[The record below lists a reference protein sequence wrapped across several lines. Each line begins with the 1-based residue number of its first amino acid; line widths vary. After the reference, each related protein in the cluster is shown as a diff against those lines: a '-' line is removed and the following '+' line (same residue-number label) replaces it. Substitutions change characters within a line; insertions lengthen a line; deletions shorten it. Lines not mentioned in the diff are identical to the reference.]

1 MDIRQLQY
9 LVEVAR
15 LKSFTKAAEAL
26 FITQPTISKTIR
38 SMEEELGVVLFN
50 RQGKQIEL
58 TDAGKIIVDRA
69 ADILNSFQNLSSEL
83 DDLRNLKRGHIRIG
97 LPPMVGSSF
106 FPKLMGLFHQLYPEI
121 TIRLFED
128 GAKKVE
134 IDVADGSLDLG
145 VIVLPTTEEGFGSF
159 PFVEE
164 KLNLIVSPTHRL
176 ANRKEVSLADLR
188 EEFFIMFREDFALHD
203 RIIKECEKAGFQPKL
218 IYESSQWDLISQMA
232 AEGLGIALLP
242 EAVCRDMDP
251 SRVSIISLANPV
263 IPWKLGIIW
272 REDRYLSF
280 AAREWL
286 KLAREVLQ
294 QERQG

>member
-26 FITQPTISKTIR
+26 FITQPTISKTVR
-38 SMEEELGVVLFN
+38 LMEEELGVVLFN

-58 TDAGKIIVDRA
+58 TDAGRIIVDRA
-69 ADILNSFQNLSSEL
+69 TDILISFQNLSSEL
-83 DDLRNLKRGHIRIG
+83 DDLRNLKRGYIRIG

-106 FPKLMGLFHQLYPEI
+106 FPKLMGLFHQRYPEI

-134 IDVADGSLDLG
+134 IDVAEGALDLG
-145 VIVLPTTEEGFGSF
+145 VVVLPTMDEGLGCF

-164 KLNLIVSPTHRL
+164 KLNLIVPPGHPFAGQKEARL
-176 ANRKEVSLADLR
+176 GELAD
-188 EEFFIMFREDFALHD
+188 EYFIMFREDFALHD
-203 RIIKECEKAGFQPKL
+203 RIIRECENAGFHPKL
-218 IYESSQWDLISQMA
+218 IYESSQWDLISQMVA
-232 AEGLGIALLP
+232 AGLGIALLP
-242 EAVCRDMDP
+242 EAVCREMAPD
-251 SRVSIISLANPV
+251 RVSIIPLVDPV

-272 REDRYLSF
+272 REDRYQSF

-286 KLAREVLQ
+286 RVAREVLQ
-294 QERQG
+294 QEQEG